1 MTTPNDPSPPPYNTQ
16 IPVASTTIAEAQKL
30 FQNNFE
36 RLFEAFNTD
45 HVPLDD
51 TTNPGNHSVIRLI
64 ELPKEESTQSLEI
77 AIYSKK
83 VEGQTDQLFM
93 RYQGDGDEFQITEYQ
108 IYSIVPTDNQEAY
121 FTFLPG
127 GVIVYFGRVVGFGQT
142 QVDIE
147 LNPPLKTN
155 ISGVNLGGISTVSQ
169 QPNVVLVAYADGF
182 FRTVRMQ
189 SSQPIPDQYYLI
201 FGNL

>member
-1 MTTPNDPSPPPYNTQ
+1 MTTPNDPPPYNTQ

-36 RLFEAFNTD
+36 RLFEAFNSD
-45 HVPLDD
+45 HVALNDP
-51 TTNPGNHSVIRLI
+51 TNPGNHSVIRLV

-77 AIYSKK
+77 AIYTKK

-93 RYQGDGDEFQITEYQ
+93 RYQGDGTEFQITEYQ
-108 IYSIVPTDNQEAY
+108 IYSIVPTNNQEAY

-127 GVIVYFGRVVGFGQT
+127 KVLVYFGKVIGLGKQE
-142 QVDIE
+142 VDIYI
-147 LNPPLKTN
+147 NPTSSN
-155 ISGVNLGGISTVSQ
+155 ITGVNLGGIVTVSQ
-169 QPNVVLVAYADGF
+169 QPNVVLVGNSEGKIAA
-182 FRTVRMQ
+182 VKLK
-189 SSQPIPDQYYLI
+189 SISPIPDQFYLF